1 MSVIE
6 RLESVQTRVLDAY
19 TSTQEP
25 VADAVTRLVDLVEER
40 VPQFPTAERL
50 GEWVPTAREVA
61 DNQFGFA
68 AKMLDATQDLVNG
81 VLDAAEPVTTKVVA
95 PAPSKA
101 TKTVKKVA
109 DDIKAA

>member
-6 RLESVQTRVLDAY
+6 RLESAQTRVLDAY

-25 VADAVTRLVDLVEER
+25 VADAVTKVVELVEER
-40 VPQFPTAERL
+40 VPQLPTAERL
-50 GEWVPTAREVA
+50 GEWVPSARELA

-68 AKMLDATQDLVNG
+68 TKMLDATQDLVNA

-101 TKTVKKVA
+101 AKTVKKVT

>member
-1 MSVIE
+1 MSAID
-6 RLESVQTRVLDAY
+6 RLETVQTRILDAY

-25 VADAVTRLVDLVEER
+25 VADAVTKVVERLEER
-40 VPQFPTAERL
+40 LPQLPTAERL
-50 GEWVPTAREVA
+50 GEWVPTARELA

-68 AKMLDATQDLVNG
+68 AKVLDATQDLVNA

-95 PAPSKA
+95 PAPGKA
-101 TKTVKKVA
+101 AKTVKKVA